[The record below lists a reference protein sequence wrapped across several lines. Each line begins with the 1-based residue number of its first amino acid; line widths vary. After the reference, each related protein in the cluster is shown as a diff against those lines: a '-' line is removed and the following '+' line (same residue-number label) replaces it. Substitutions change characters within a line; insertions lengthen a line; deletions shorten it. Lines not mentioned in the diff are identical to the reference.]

1 MDVELAPVEVVAV
14 FVNPNVGTDVLG
26 ALVPKTKAF
35 VPELMADVVTATE
48 GAVFFAVVPNENI
61 GLLESSVLVEL
72 VLTFPNEIVFEI
84 DADVTDVAVAVVV
97 LGLPKLNIAGIEL
110 VLTAVLVCNAGADI
124 SVFANGF
131 VPNVGGVN
139 VGNVALLIAFD

>member
-1 MDVELAPVEVVAV
+1 MAV
-14 FVNPNVGTDVLG
+14 FVNPNVGADVLG

-48 GAVFFAVVPNENI
+48 GAVVFAVVPNENI

-139 VGNVALLIAFD
+139 VGNVALLVAFD

>member
-1 MDVELAPVEVVAV
+1 MAV

-48 GAVFFAVVPNENI
+48 GAVVFAVVPNENI

-139 VGNVALLIAFD
+139 VGDVALLVAFD

>member
-72 VLTFPNEIVFEI
+72 VLNFPNEIVFEI

>member
-1 MDVELAPVEVVAV
+1 M
-14 FVNPNVGTDVLG
+14 FVNPNVGADVLG
-26 ALVPKTKAF
+26 AFVPKTKGV

-48 GAVFFAVVPNENI
+48 AAVVLSVVPNENI

-110 VLTAVLVCNAGADI
+110 VVTAVFVCNAGADI
-124 SVFANGF
+124 SVFANEF

-139 VGNVALLIAFD
+139 VGNVALLVAFD

>member
-1 MDVELAPVEVVAV
+1 MEAGFVE
-14 FVNPNVGTDVLG
+14 PNVGADVIG
-26 ALVPKTKAF
+26 AFVPKTKEV

-48 GAVFFAVVPNENI
+48 EAVVFAVVPNENI
-61 GLLESSVLVEL
+61 GLLEPSVLVVELIEL
-72 VLTFPNEIVFEI
+72 VLTTPNEIVFEI